1 MTKNKIKKIISF
13 LLLFLMIVPTVLFS
27 TPQKTHADEEADST
41 DTPLVIDQL
50 TAQGVEAATAAA
62 AEAACGVSV
71 FGNSD
76 FGCPIAA
83 FNAYIAATSADQII
97 VNQTE
102 AIKNNPPAKNWI
114 QKANDW
120 LNTTEATSSAYSNL
134 QNLAINIKNV
144 AKEVLRQALIV
155 LGHKLLDTMTQSTV
169 NWINSGFHGSP
180 LFVQNPDQFFGNIGQ
195 SEIKSIIN
203 MVGYDPNQPFGQQFA
218 LNLINQYKQSSLN
231 DMQYSLSKVVND
243 PALLNNYRTNFNY
256 GGWNAFLINTQYPQN
271 NYIGY
276 NMKMNETLAQRLAGN
291 TSTQN
296 TIQKVQTLL
305 KQGNG
310 FLSPTKCPDN
320 IPNHAAY
327 NASMTNEF
335 NKPTYDTAA
344 ADEKFY
350 GNLPTCKPLA
360 KCTAAP
366 TDPNSPLSK
375 MGLNSATFDDPDCM
389 PGTMKCSN
397 QADISAADAKA
408 DQLAQADRDSWN
420 ATSACVD
427 ATGKSALVATTPGAV
442 AADQIMNA
450 LKMKTGVAGLDA
462 ALGNSMSAILNAF
475 MNHFLSEGLTGLSNA
490 ITGTSSP
497 ADTWSYQGQTLTGS
511 ASTSTLTIPTN
522 VSLSVGNVTSNT
534 ISGGTAPYSIQKQP
548 DTKVAT
554 VQISGANITVTGIG
568 QGTTST
574 IIQDSSSITTTS
586 VPTTQVNTITLGG
599 VTGTAGTLNVT
610 INSVLTSVPVTRSDT
625 TITAATSL
633 ANAIDANTKINNSIL
648 ATITTPGVVT
658 ITSKTPGTAGVF
670 SLTSTNTTTLLT
682 ATSAVAT
689 SASDSNAS
697 STNQIATI
705 TITVSKNGTL
715 AIDFTNTN
723 NNPASISVGV
733 GNSMNLTLSGGIQ
746 PYSIQT
752 TPDPTITIAQIND
765 NTLTIIGVAAGTTAT
780 PMVLQDSAGQTVS
793 LNITVGIETPLSAT
807 PQNISGTGNGS
818 SNTTTISGGTAPY
831 TIVKQPD
838 PGTASALIS
847 GNTLTIIGVA
857 GGNTSVTIQDS
868 FSPAETLTIPI
879 TITGSGTTTPTI
891 TGATLTQ

>member
-310 FLSPTKCPDN
+310 FLSPTTCPPN
-320 IPNHAAY
+320 IPNAAAY
-327 NASMTNEF
+327 NAKMTNEF
-335 NKPTYDTAA
+335 NPPTFHIDTSSLPPMPDCNESGQGATPDVSVCVTNGVVNETCVNLIEEGANADKDQLCTEEQAAVTAA
-344 ADEKFY
+344 ANKQQ
-350 GNLPTCKPLA
+350 
-360 KCTAAP
+360 
-366 TDPNSPLSK
+366 TDFNK
-375 MGLNSATFDDPDCM
+375 
-389 PGTMKCSN
+389 
-397 QADISAADAKA
+397 
-408 DQLAQADRDSWN
+408 
-420 ATSACVD
+420 TSACLD
-427 ATGKSALVATTPGAV
+427 ANGKSALVATTPGAV
-442 AADQIMNA
+442 AADHIMNA
-450 LKMKTGVAGLDA
+450 LNLKTGVAGLDT
-462 ALGNSMSAILNAF
+462 ALGNSMSSILNAF

-490 ITGTSSP
+490 ITGASST
-497 ADTWSYQGQTLTGS
+497 ADTWSYQGQTLTSSGS
-511 ASTSTLTIPTN
+511 TSASTLTIPTN

-838 PGTASALIS
+838 PGSASALIS